1 LKGEVA
7 CGPGK
12 AISQTPFGCSNAI
25 VATLCFFI
33 MDRRICA
40 GSRHLPA
47 LFFCPNTFFIPLKVF
62 LNKKFCPQK
71 STMHAN
77 VVNIALLSRSVR

>member
-1 LKGEVA
+1 
-7 CGPGK
+7 
-12 AISQTPFGCSNAI
+12 
-25 VATLCFFI
+25 
-33 MDRRICA
+33 MRRFPSFTGA
-40 GSRHLPA
+40 
-47 LFFCPNTFFIPLKVF
+47 FFCPNTFFIPLKVF